1 MHRGG
6 LALVITA
13 CTVML
18 VGVGIAVSAQ
28 LNGAAS
34 KPKALFATLNGAREV
49 STAGEK
55 GVGDPNGKG
64 SFSGTFDGGQLCY
77 GLTVGNIE
85 DPVAAHIHRAKAGR
99 NGDVVVTL
107 EHPASGDPGAS
118 SACTAV
124 SSGLADQIRSN
135 PKRFYVN
142 VHTESF
148 PGGAI
153 RGQLFKSAGK

>member
-1 MHRGG
+1 MRRGLVAVVG
-6 LALVITA
+6 AAALAMA
-13 CTVML
+13 
-18 VGVGIAVSAQ
+18 VGAGIAVSAQ
-28 LNGAAS
+28 LNAAAS

-64 SFSGTFDGGQLCY
+64 SFSAIFDGGKLCY
-77 GLTVGNIE
+77 GVTAGNIE

-107 EHPASGDPGAS
+107 AHPASGDPGAS
-118 SACTAV
+118 SACTDV
-124 SSGLADQIRSN
+124 GSELAGQIRDN